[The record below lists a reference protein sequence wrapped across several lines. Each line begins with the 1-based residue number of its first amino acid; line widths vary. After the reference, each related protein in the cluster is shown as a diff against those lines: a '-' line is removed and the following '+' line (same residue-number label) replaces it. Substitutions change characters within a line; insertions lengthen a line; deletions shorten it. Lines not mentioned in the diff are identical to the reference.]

1 MNKVKTALVAA
12 GLSAGLVGGGLAGAV
27 LGSAGVSGAQDSATT
42 TAPATAPPQG
52 ERPDPSQ
59 RLQSVLKPLVDDGTI
74 DQAQADAV
82 VKALV
87 EAGPPRG
94 GRGPGGPGGHDGPG
108 GHGMRGG
115 PGLDKAAEALGLTA
129 EELRTELRS
138 GRTLAQI
145 AQEKG
150 VDKQKVIDAMVAGLK
165 AHLDEEVA
173 SGEHTQAEADQK
185 LLEGTQRI
193 TDMVDNGFKG
203 GPGRG
208 GPDGPPP
215 GDAPDGGNGPGGD

>member
-27 LGSAGVSGAQDSATT
+27 LGSSGVSGAQDTTTT
-42 TAPATAPPQG
+42 TAPATAPAPDAQ
-52 ERPDPSQ
+52 RPDPSQ
-59 RLQSVLKPLVDDGTI
+59 RFQETLKPLVDNGTI
-74 DQAQADAV
+74 TQAQADAV
-82 VKALV
+82 IKALV
-87 EAGPPRG
+87 DAGPPKG
-94 GRGPGGPGGHDGPG
+94 ERGPGGHGGPG
-108 GHGMRGG
+108 GRGMRGG

-129 EELRTELRS
+129 DQLRTELQS
-138 GRTLAQI
+138 GKTLAQI

-165 AHLDEEVA
+165 AHLDEEVK

-185 LLEGTQRI
+185 LIEGTQRI
-193 TDMVDNGFKG
+193 TDMVNNGFKG

-208 GPDGPPP
+208 GPDAPPP
-215 GDAPDGGNGPGGD
+215 ADGGSTGGN